1 MSRAE
6 RRRKDREAKKAQ
18 ATYTFTKAQ
27 LDRAI
32 KEGVEKEIQK
42 AKKEATDEA
51 IGTVL
56 ALLLTI
62 PLEVLMDHYWQKT
75 YAKRLPKFTEYVLD
89 YYDRWSRGELDMEEL
104 KKDLWEYGGV
114 KLEYK

>member
-6 RRRKDREAKKAQ
+6 RRRKDREASKANK
-18 ATYTFTKAQ
+18 TYTLTKAQ
-27 LDRAI
+27 LENAV
-32 KEGVEKEIQK
+32 KEGVEREIQK
-42 AKKEATDEA
+42 AKKQATDEA

-56 ALLLTI
+56 TLLLTI

-75 YAKRLPKFTEYVLD
+75 YAKRLPQFTQYVLD
-89 YYDRWSRGELDMEEL
+89 YYDRWERGELDMEEL